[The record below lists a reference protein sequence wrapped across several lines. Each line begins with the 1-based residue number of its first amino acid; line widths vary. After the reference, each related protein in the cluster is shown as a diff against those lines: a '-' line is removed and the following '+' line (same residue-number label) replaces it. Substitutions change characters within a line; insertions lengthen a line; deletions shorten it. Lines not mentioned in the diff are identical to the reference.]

1 MFALLNQ
8 VKQQFVSKYL
18 ELSMYWKIT
27 AIVTKQVQYLTFGA
41 EFICTL
47 FHLMYFFL
55 CISKYQKVFENFV
68 TFNRNVQCLYKKN
81 HPTESKR
88 RRIQIE
94 PLKVRNCAFDCVLFL
109 YNGVYCVTFHFE
121 NAVGMTEPCLQFAAR
136 GRPDGSETF
145 WVSKRLLNWYV
156 LPQRV
161 CRFNNAHVRNV

>member
-55 CISKYQKVFENFV
+55 CISKYQKVFETFV
-68 TFNRNVQCLYKKN
+68 TFNRNVQCLYKKIIRPNRKDVEFKLN
-81 HPTESKR
+81 HWKYGT
-88 RRIQIE
+88 
-94 PLKVRNCAFDCVLFL
+94 VLSI
-109 YNGVYCVTFHFE
+109 VYCFYT
-121 NAVGMTEPCLQFAAR
+121 MPCTVWRFILK
-136 GRPDGSETF
+136 T
-145 WVSKRLLNWYV
+145 RLVWLN
-156 LPQRV
+156 RV
-161 CRFNNAHVRNV
+161 CSLLLEVDQMGAKCSGFRNVS